1 MRSLSRTAAAVLAA
15 FLIAMA
21 GISAAFATPPP
32 DDLLGVMDLFELE
45 SAHDPQLSPDGKTI
59 VYVRRFADVMTD
71 RRYANIWAVG
81 FDGTN
86 HRPLTT
92 GNCNDGSPRW
102 SPDGSRLIF
111 ISDRDGSAQI
121 YLLRLDGGETA
132 KLTRLTDAPRGIRWS
147 PDGRWIAFTSRVPA
161 EPRAVAAAPAPPE
174 GAEWADPV
182 VIIDR
187 LIYRADHFGY
197 LKAGYTHLFVIPA
210 DGGTPRR
217 LSSGPYDHDK
227 RFDDDP
233 PVWTPDGKHILLS
246 AIRKEDA
253 DYQPLDTE
261 IYQFAVEDG
270 AVKALTDR
278 RGPDDYPAVSPDG
291 RQIAFLGFDD
301 AFQGYQVTRLYVMN
315 RDGSGARAL
324 TGDLDRSVAAPAWSP
339 DGRGIYVKFP
349 DQGNTRL
356 AFVSLDG
363 EVTRLQ
369 DNLGSGGSAYDF
381 ASAFTVGP
389 GGRYAF
395 TYTTPYVPGDI
406 ATGRLEDPGQARP
419 VTHVNKDLLDNRKL
433 GVVAEIRY
441 RSSHDDR
448 EIHGWIIKPPRF
460 DAAKK
465 YPLLLEI
472 HGGPFADYGDRFDAE
487 KQIQAASGYV
497 VLYTNPRGSTSYG
510 EEFGNLI
517 HHAYPGD
524 DFYDLNSGV
533 DAVIARGYVDP
544 DQLYV
549 TGGSGG
555 GVLTC
560 WMIGRTERFRAAA
573 SAYPVINWYSFVL
586 TADLPSFFTRYW
598 FPGMPWDHTEHYM
611 KRSLLSVVGKVK
623 TPTLVITG
631 EDDFRTPMSES
642 EQYYTALK
650 LQKVDTVLVRVPDEP
665 HGVRVR
671 PSHHAAKILNVLGW
685 FEEHSGK

>member
-1 MRSLSRTAAAVLAA
+1 MRSLSRSVAIVLTAS
-15 FLIAMA
+15 LIAIAA
-21 GISAAFATPPP
+21 GSAALATPPP

-45 SAHDPQLSPDGKTI
+45 SAQDPRISPNGKTI

-71 RRYANIWAVG
+71 RRYGNLWTVD
-81 FDGTN
+81 FDGKN

-92 GNCNDGSPRW
+92 GHFNDGSPRW
-102 SPDGSRLIF
+102 SPDGTRLIY

-121 YLLRLDGGETA
+121 YMHWLDSGHTA
-132 KLTRLTDAPRGIRWS
+132 KLTRLADGPRGISWS
-147 PDGRWIAFTSRVPA
+147 PNGRWIAFTSRVPA
-161 EPRAVAAAPAPPE
+161 EPRSVATVPAPPE

-182 VIIDR
+182 VIIDK
-187 LIYRADHFGY
+187 LHYRADHFGY
-197 LKAGYTHLFVIPA
+197 LKAGFSHLFVIPA

-217 LSSGPYDHDK
+217 LSSGPYNHD
-227 RFDDDP
+227 RQFEDDP
-233 PVWTPDGKHILLS
+233 PIWTADGKHLLVS
-246 AIRKEDA
+246 TIRKDDA
-253 DYQPLDTE
+253 EYQPLDTE
-261 IYQFAVEDG
+261 IYEFAVEDG
-270 AVKALTDR
+270 AVRALTDP
-278 RGPDDYPAVSPDG
+278 RGPDGSPAVSPDG
-291 RQIAFLGFDD
+291 KLIAYLGFDD
-301 AFQGYQVTRLYVMN
+301 LFQGYQITRLYVMN
-315 RDGSGARAL
+315 RDGSGARVL

-339 DGRGIYVKFP
+339 DGKGIYIKLT
-349 DQGNTRL
+349 DNGNTKL

-369 DNLGSGGSAYDF
+369 DDLGSGGSSYDF

-389 GGRYAF
+389 DGRYAF

-406 ATGRLEDPGQARP
+406 ATGTFVAPGRARLVTRVNEDLFR
-419 VTHVNKDLLDNRKL
+419 HKKI
-433 GVVAEIRY
+433 GVVEEIRY

-448 EIHGWIIKPPRF
+448 EIHGWIIKPPNF
-460 DAAKK
+460 DASKK

-472 HGGPFADYGDRFDAE
+472 HGGPFADYGDRFDVE
-487 KQIQAASGYV
+487 KQIQAAHGYV

-524 DFYDLNSGV
+524 DFYDLDSGV
-533 DAVIARGYVDP
+533 DAIIAKGYIDP

-573 SAYPVINWYSFVL
+573 SAFPVINWYSFVL
-586 TADLPSFFTRYW
+586 TADLPAFFTQYW

-611 KRSLLSVVGKVK
+611 ERSLLSLIGKVK

-631 EDDFRTPMSES
+631 EDDHRTPMSES